1 MNTKA
6 KSFSIILPGLLLGA
20 LFQLVGGAQP
30 SRDLTG
36 DLETGATMLVTATAT
51 VDSIDLDKR
60 ELTLKGEG
68 GHPVTL
74 TVDQRVKR
82 LNEIKPGDTVTA
94 NYYASAASEFR
105 SPREDE
111 RAKPLVLLEE
121 TVKVVKEG
129 DPAGVALRKYRVV
142 ATVEGVDRSS
152 SALTLKGPQ
161 GKYHTV
167 QVKDANKLAD
177 LRLGDSIVV
186 EYTEAFAIAV
196 TKTKAAETKD

>member
-1 MNTKA
+1 MNTQP
-6 KSFSIILPGLLLGA
+6 KSISLLSSLLLGA
-20 LFQLVGGAQP
+20 LLPLVGSAQEP
-30 SRDLTG
+30 SRALNGQLDT
-36 DLETGATMLVTATAT
+36 TAVMLVTATAT
-51 VDSIDLDKR
+51 VESIDLDKR

-94 NYYASAASEFR
+94 EYFASAASEFR

-121 TVKVVKEG
+121 TVKVLKEG
-129 DPAGVALRKYRVV
+129 DPSGVAVRKYRVV

-152 SALTLKGPQ
+152 STLTLKGPH

-167 QVKDANKLAD
+167 QVKDANKLTE

-186 EYTEAFAIAV
+186 DYTEALAIEV
-196 TKTKAAETKD
+196 KKTKGAEKKD